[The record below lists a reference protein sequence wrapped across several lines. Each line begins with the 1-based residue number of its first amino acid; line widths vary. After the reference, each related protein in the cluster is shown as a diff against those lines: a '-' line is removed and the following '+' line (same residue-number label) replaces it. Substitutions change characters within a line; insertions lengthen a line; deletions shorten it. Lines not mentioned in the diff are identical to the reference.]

1 MKKILLTLLTFVS
14 LSTLSLAQAP
24 EKFSYQAVIRD
35 PSSNLVANQII
46 GVQMKIR
53 QGLVTGTVVYS
64 ETFLISTNSY
74 GLINLE
80 IGNGITMDNFQTI
93 AWANGPYYIETLADL
108 TGGTTY
114 VSMGTSQ
121 LLSVPYAM
129 HAKSAETVINDQVD
143 DADADPTNELQS
155 LSITGNQLTITDGN
169 TVQIPGT
176 LYHSNLVSGGGNLPA
191 TTLDFLTTTATVTIT
206 SSTQKVHW
214 VATKAL
220 GSTAA
225 SGANSLGIYAGYKL
239 TSAPSISTVGGGILG
254 LRCASNT
261 RQTYTISGYVTG
273 LAPGTYVFGMA
284 GSSSDSANWNS
295 HEYGYVTILVFN

>member
-1 MKKILLTLLTFVS
+1 MKKNLLTFLTIVS

-93 AWANGPYYIETLADL
+93 DWANGPFYIETLTDI
-108 TGGTTY
+108 TGGSSY

-121 LLSVPYAM
+121 LLSVPYAL

-143 DADADPTNELQS
+143 DADADPTNELQT
-155 LSITGNQLTITDGN
+155 LSISGNEITLSNGGG
-169 TVQIPGT
+169 TVAIPGT
-176 LYHSNLVSGGGNLPA
+176 LHYMGTTSNIGANPS
-191 TTLDFLTTTATVTIT
+191 TTSNFIGPYITVVIT
-206 SSTQKVHW
+206 STSQKVHW
-214 VATKAL
+214 TATKAL
-220 GSTAA
+220 GSTT
-225 SGANSLGIYAGYKL
+225 GANSLVLYPAYRLSSSSTISSVGSTMLGI
-239 TSAPSISTVGGGILG
+239 S
-254 LRCASNT
+254 CAADT
-261 RQTYTISGYVTG
+261 RQPYTIAGTITN
-273 LAPGTYVFGMA
+273 LTPGTYLFGMGGYSPNA
-284 GSSSDSANWNS
+284 VNWNLN
-295 HEYGYVTILVFN
+295 EYGYVSIMVFN

>member
-93 AWANGPYYIETLADL
+93 DWANGPYYIETLADL

-121 LLSVPYAM
+121 LLSVPYAL
-129 HAKSAETVINDQVD
+129 HAKSAETVINDAVN
-143 DADADPTNELQS
+143 DADADPTNEIQS